1 MNNNNNQLGVAIA
14 TSALTAVLVML
25 VGLGIVSENREKI
38 GTYLLA
44 GANNAASETNTIQ
57 TPASQSSV
65 VKAVEKSNPAVV
77 SIIVTKDV
85 PIIERYN
92 GSPFDLFGEFFGI
105 PTPQQQ
111 PRSQGGTE
119 ERQIGGGSGFLV
131 SPDGLIVTNK
141 HVVDD
146 EDAEYTVFTNDG
158 KKHSAR
164 VIARDP
170 SLDIAL
176 IRIGNG
182 NYPYLNFASSK
193 DLDLGQT
200 VIAIGN
206 ALGEFENTVSVGVV
220 SGLSRSIVA
229 GSAFGQAEQLDEV
242 IQTDA
247 AINHGNSG
255 GPLLDMNGN
264 VIGVNVAVA
273 AGSQSIGFAL
283 PSDIVKVVV
292 DSVKS
297 TGKIYRPY
305 IGVRYVPI
313 TEAIQ
318 QAENLPVDYG
328 VLVSSDVNQSAVVAG
343 SPAAKAGIQAN
354 DIILEFGGIKL
365 TSERQLATV
374 IRSKKVGDTIPV
386 KILRNKTEQTLQIT
400 LEEYPN

>member
-1 MNNNNNQLGVAIA
+1 MNNNNNQLGVIIA

-44 GANNAASETNTIQ
+44 GAHNAASETNTIQ

-77 SIIVTKDV
+77 SIVVTKDV
-85 PIIERYN
+85 PTIERYN
-92 GSPFDLFGEFFGI
+92 GSPYDLFEEFFG
-105 PTPQQQ
+105 TPSPQQ
-111 PRSQGGTE
+111 PRSGGTE
-119 ERQIGGGSGFLV
+119 ERQVGGGSGFFV
-131 SPDGLIVTNK
+131 TADGLIVTNK

-146 EDAEYTVFTNDG
+146 PDAEYTVFTNDG

-176 IRIGNG
+176 IRIENG
-182 NYPYLNFASSK
+182 SYPYLNFASSK

-247 AINHGNSG
+247 AINPGNSG

-273 AGSQSIGFAL
+273 AGSQNIGFAL
-283 PSDIVKVVV
+283 PSDMVKVVV

-297 TGKIYRPY
+297 TGKISRPY

-313 TEAIQ
+313 TEAVQ
-318 QAENLPVDYG
+318 QAQNLPVDYG
-328 VLVSSDVNQSAVVAG
+328 VLVSSDANQPAVIAG
-343 SPAAKAGIQAN
+343 SPAAKAGIKAD
-354 DIILEFGGIKL
+354 DIILQFDGINL

-386 KILRNKTEQTLQIT
+386 KILRAGSEQTLEVT

>member
-1 MNNNNNQLGVAIA
+1 MHNNNNNLGVIIA

-25 VGLGIVSENREKI
+25 VGLGVVSENREKI

-44 GANNAASETNTIQ
+44 GANNSVSETNTIQ

-85 PIIERYN
+85 PIIERNYS
-92 GSPFDLFGEFFGI
+92 SPFDDLFEEFFGV
-105 PTPQQQ
+105 PQQQ
-111 PRSQGGTE
+111 PRGGTGTQ
-119 ERQIGGGSGFLV
+119 ERQIGGGSGFFV
-131 SPDGLIVTNK
+131 TADGLIVTNK

-176 IRIGNG
+176 IRIENG
-182 NYPYLNFASSK
+182 SYPYLNFASSK

-247 AINHGNSG
+247 AINPGNSG

-273 AGSQSIGFAL
+273 AGSQNIGFAL
-283 PSDIVKVVV
+283 PSDMVKVVV

-297 TGKIYRPY
+297 TGKISRPY

-318 QAENLPVDYG
+318 QAENLPTDYG
-328 VLVSSDVNQSAVVAG
+328 VLVSSDADQPAVIAG
-343 SPAAKAGIQAN
+343 SPAAKAGIKDR
-354 DIILEFGGIKL
+354 DIILEFDGIKL

-374 IRSKKVGDTIPV
+374 IRSKKVGETVSV
-386 KILRNKTEQTLQIT
+386 KILRGGSEQTLQVT